1 MGGSTL
7 IRFPISPGTS
17 TPVVLP
23 VLLLVVTDTALCP
36 CIMRPS
42 ISSEA
47 ATSRSWTS
55 TRSLS
60 CSLIRTSAVSSTP
73 TLSTAP
79 SPDTSW
85 GNCGHSCFSSSEEVN
100 R

>member
-1 MGGSTL
+1 M

-17 TPVVLP
+17 TPVAVP
-23 VLLLVVTDTALCP
+23 VLRLVVTDTASCP
-36 CIMRPS
+36 CFMRPS

-47 ATSRSWTS
+47 TTSRSRTS
-55 TRSLS
+55 TRSLI
-60 CSLIRTSAVSSTP
+60 CSLIRTSAVSPTP

-85 GNCGHSCFSSSEEVN
+85 GNSGHSIFSSSAGVN